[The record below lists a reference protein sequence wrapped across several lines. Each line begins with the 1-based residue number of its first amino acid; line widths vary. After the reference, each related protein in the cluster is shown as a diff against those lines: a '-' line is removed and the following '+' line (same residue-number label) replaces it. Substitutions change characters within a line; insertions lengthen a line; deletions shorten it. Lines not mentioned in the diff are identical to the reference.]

1 MDGPNNKPKEGTDE
15 KPKGTDEK
23 PKGTDEKP
31 KGESE
36 EGTTPDPFERIN
48 ARLTSMEQ
56 AQSGIMKAQSDMM
69 KAISAIANQ
78 GAVNNSID
86 ADNGETDDDEYPD
99 IDLDSLNRLI
109 GD

>member
-1 MDGPNNKPKEGTDE
+1 MEDPNKKPKDTDE
-15 KPKGTDEK
+15 KPKDTNEKPKDTDEK

-36 EGTTPDPFERIN
+36 EGTAPDPFEGIN
-48 ARLTSMEQ
+48 ARLASMEQ
-56 AQSGIMKAQSDMM
+56 AQSDMM
-69 KAISAIANQ
+69 KAISALANQ
-78 GAVNNSID
+78 GAVNKSIE
-86 ADNGETDDDEYPD
+86 ADNDETDADEYPD

>member
-1 MDGPNNKPKEGTDE
+1 MKGTNEKPEGTDEKPKGTDE

-36 EGTTPDPFERIN
+36 KGTTPDPFEGIN
-48 ARLTSMEQ
+48 ARLASMEQ
-56 AQSGIMKAQSDMM
+56 AQSDMM
-69 KAISAIANQ
+69 KAISALANQ
-78 GAVNNSID
+78 GAVNKSID
-86 ADNGETDDDEYPD
+86 ADNDETDAEEYPD
-99 IDLDSLNRLI
+99 IDLDSVNRLI